1 MKNLFRSYLKSGL
14 RPAPRRF
21 AARQRSRSAAEWLE
35 ARTLLTGNV
44 QSIVSGGNLIL
55 TGNADSN
62 DVRISFNFTTSN
74 IVVSGL
80 SGTTI
85 NGSTDQFTAFT
96 GTQRMPGSIIAAL
109 GDGDDVL
116 TINDVIALDNIEID
130 GGAGNDTVSLNNTH
144 AGDNVELNGGS
155 GNDRIEINVSGID
168 DNLTINGGTGDDSIS
183 IEVSVVDDFA
193 VINGGAGND
202 VLGLNRLSVGDNL
215 TIDLG
220 DDDDTLIAN
229 RVSVDDNAF
238 IRSGAGNDTLRIQAG
253 YTKDNMS
260 IDTGDGN
267 DSVFLR
273 SNIVINDL
281 RIGTGNGND
290 TLDFQNSL
298 VQDNLF
304 VNTGEGD
311 DTFIYSASAV
321 DDLIDLRTEGGAD
334 TVVFVNSAF
343 HHNLLSDTGSGN
355 DLVIARSSVIGDTAI
370 LQTGSGA
377 DRLEVDPTSRL
388 GQRPLVLGVETNG
401 INGAVI
407 DGLLNDPTT
416 GILTRARQ
424 TETQLLAA
432 FGPTVVND
440 AFSTSTARTVNA
452 ASGVLA
458 NDVPGSLDGTLTAT
472 ILTTPANGTLVLNA
486 DGSFTYTPNSG
497 FLGTDTFTYRAT
509 DAFGA
514 SAVGTVTFTVQQ
526 ISLVLNS
533 SANTAVISNGTLI
546 VNNPTF
552 VVQGTTQ
559 PNATISV
566 NSDGDGLF
574 DDASTTANAMGNF
587 TVNVTLTNNAINLG
601 ANSIQVRASSGLLS
615 ATESLNVHLAEGTV
629 VRFDTSLGR
638 YDVELF
644 DADAPNTVGA
654 FLDNLDRYDDSFVHR
669 NISAFVIQGGGFNF
683 NAVNTTVVDVIDFP
697 APPNEFSV
705 ASPLNS
711 NVRGTLSTAQTANPN
726 TFTGQWFVNTVNNLH
741 LNDVPHTVFGRVIGT
756 GMTVVDAINSTP
768 TFSLVGVVPN
778 SSALNQVPLRN
789 YSPTVN
795 GGVPT
800 DANFIKTNV
809 TKLLDPFGSVNRFR
823 VLENAANGSQV
834 GQVVSTNSATLF
846 QFASPNNTFALN
858 QSTGVITVADGS
870 KLDFEATPTFVFN
883 INATNGTIQTISV
896 TVNVIDAFRD
906 RPFGAVTPGSFED
919 VTLLGTRTDLAP
931 GAPAISAGHVTT
943 AVNYTG
949 FSNPPTYGPHHGFVA
964 GITPRPT
971 GVYRTQQPDEDLV
984 HNLEHGNVWI
994 SYNPTLLSAANRIT
1008 LENLVRDGGDNSG
1021 VILTPRPAN
1030 DTAIALASWARL
1042 LKLDTFDAIQ
1052 IRNFIETNRG
1062 HAPEGFILSGQKPA
1076 NGETLTDGL
1085 PHTP

>member
-1 MKNLFRSYLKSGL
+1 M
-14 RPAPRRF
+14 
-21 AARQRSRSAAEWLE
+21 
-35 ARTLLTGNV
+35 LTGNV
-44 QSIVSGGNLIL
+44 QAIVSGGNLIL
-55 TGNADSN
+55 TGDADSN
-62 DVRISFNFTTSN
+62 EVRISFNFTASN

-85 NGSTDQFTAFT
+85 NGGTGQFTAFT

-144 AGDNVELNGGS
+144 SGDNVELNGGS
-155 GNDRIEINVSGID
+155 GNDRIEINISGID
-168 DNLTINGGTGDDSIS
+168 DNLTINGGAGDDSIS

-202 VLGLNRLSVGDNL
+202 AVGLNRLSVGDNL
-215 TIDLG
+215 TIDFG
-220 DDDDTLIAN
+220 DGDDTLIAN
-229 RVSVDDNAF
+229 RVSTDDNAF
-238 IRSGAGNDTLRIQAG
+238 ISSGAGNDTLRIETG

-260 IDTGDGN
+260 VDTGDGN

-290 TLDFQNSL
+290 TLDFLNSL
-298 VQDNLF
+298 AQDNLF
-304 VNTGEGD
+304 VNTGDGD
-311 DTFIYSASAV
+311 DTFNYNASAV

-334 TVVFVNSAF
+334 TVVFVNSVF
-343 HHNLLSDTGSGN
+343 HHNLLVDTGSGD
-355 DLVIARSSVIGDTAI
+355 DLVIASSSVIGDTAI

-377 DRLEVDPTSRL
+377 DRFEVDPTSRL
-388 GQRPLVLGVETNG
+388 GQRPLVFGVETNG
-401 INGAVI
+401 IDGAVI
-407 DGLLNDPTT
+407 DALLNDPTT
-416 GILTRARQ
+416 GILTRSRQ

-440 AFSTSTARTVNA
+440 AFATSTARTVDA

-458 NDVPGSLDGTLTAT
+458 NDVSSSLDGTLTAT
-472 ILTTPANGTLVLNA
+472 ILTTPANGTVVLNA

-514 SAVGTVTFTVQQ
+514 AADGTVTFTVEQLG
-526 ISLVLNS
+526 LVLNS

-546 VNNPTF
+546 VNDPTF
-552 VVQGTTQ
+552 VVQGTTE
-559 PNATISV
+559 PNTAITV
-566 NSDGDGLF
+566 DSDGDGGF
-574 DDASTTANAMGNF
+574 DDASTTADAMGNF
-587 TVNVTLTNNAINLG
+587 MVNVTLTNNATNLG
-601 ANSIQVRASSGLLS
+601 ANNIQVRASSGLLS
-615 ATESLNVHLAEGTV
+615 ATESLNVHFAEGTV
-629 VRFDTSLGR
+629 VRFDTSLGT

-669 NISAFVIQGGGFNF
+669 NISAFVIQGGGFVF
-683 NAVNTTVVDVIDFP
+683 DAVNTTIVDAVDFP
-697 APPNEFSV
+697 APPNEFNV

-741 LNDVPHTVFGRVIGT
+741 LNNVPHTVFGRVIGT
-756 GMTVVDAINSTP
+756 GMTVVDAINNTP

-778 SSALNQVPLRN
+778 SSALSQVPLRN

-846 QFASPNNTFALN
+846 QFASPNDTFALD
-858 QSTGVITVADGS
+858 QSTGRITVADS
-870 KLDFEATPTFVFN
+870 TKVDFEATPTFVFN
-883 INATNGTIQTISV
+883 INATNGTTETISV

-906 RPFGAVTPGSFED
+906 QPFGAVTTGSFED
-919 VTLLGTRTDLAP
+919 VTLLGSRTDLES
-931 GAPAISAGHVTT
+931 GAPAISADHVTT
-943 AVNYTG
+943 AVNYAG

-971 GVYRTQQPDEDLV
+971 GVYSTQQPDEDLV

-1008 LENLVRDGGDNSG
+1008 LENLVRDGGDNTG
-1021 VILTPRPAN
+1021 VILTPRSAN

-1052 IRNFIETNRG
+1052 IRDFIETNRG
-1062 HAPEGFILSGQKPA
+1062 HSPEGFILSGQKPA
-1076 NGETLTDGL
+1076 NGETLSDGL
-1085 PHTP
+1085 PHTL